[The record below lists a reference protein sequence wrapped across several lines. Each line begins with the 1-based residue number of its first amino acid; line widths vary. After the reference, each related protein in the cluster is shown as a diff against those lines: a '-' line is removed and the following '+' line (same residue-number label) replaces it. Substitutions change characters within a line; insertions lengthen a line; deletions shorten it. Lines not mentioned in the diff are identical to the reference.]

1 MSNEKFTAAPIIKDI
16 VMSVLRDH
24 PGQAYSLKELREIV
38 YHETGREF
46 SSGSYSGAMRDLL
59 EESGGRIQN
68 VERGIYVYPTDF
80 KIMQLFMALRTFEE
94 ELEEIATDNIL
105 RLTEE
110 DIQVIRTIPY
120 LKRDIRKMYKKYNI
134 ESEYFQT

>member
-16 VMSVLRDH
+16 VMNVLRTN
-24 PGQAYSLKELREIV
+24 PGKAYSLKELREIV

-46 SSGSYSGAMRDLL
+46 SGGSYSGAMRDLL

-68 VERGIYVYPTDF
+68 VERGIYVYPTNF
-80 KIMQLFMALRTFEE
+80 KIMQLFIALRNFED

-110 DIQVIRTIPY
+110 DIQVIRKIPH
-120 LKRDIRKMYKKYNI
+120 LKNDIRKMYKKYDI
-134 ESEYFQT
+134 KSEYFQA